1 MYQGLSSSASCCSA
15 CCSSLEHSL
24 IAFVVVHDVTC
35 VDVSP
40 LINIVASAAVNERP
54 LLLDETRLARRID
67 DEPVIAVDVDVDAVV
82 VVVVADKPASSKIT
96 IICNTQISI
105 FSPTTTKKKKKN
117 PVSPVRNTRQMRR
130 TNRSRQPT
138 SVTAV
143 DDDDDDDDVAL
154 MFDTDD
160 DDDGGERGVTGVP
173 TCVDETNTARR
184 SIEA

>member
-82 VVVVADKPASSKIT
+82 VVVVAVKPASSKIT

-105 FSPTTTKKKKKN
+105 FSPTTTKKKKKKI
-117 PVSPVRNTRQMRR
+117 RFHLFAIR
-130 TNRSRQPT
+130 
-138 SVTAV
+138 
-143 DDDDDDDDVAL
+143 DKCVAPIVHASQQAL
-154 MFDTDD
+154 LLLT
-160 DDDGGERGVTGVP
+160 T
-173 TCVDETNTARR
+173 TTTTTTWH
-184 SIEA
+184 